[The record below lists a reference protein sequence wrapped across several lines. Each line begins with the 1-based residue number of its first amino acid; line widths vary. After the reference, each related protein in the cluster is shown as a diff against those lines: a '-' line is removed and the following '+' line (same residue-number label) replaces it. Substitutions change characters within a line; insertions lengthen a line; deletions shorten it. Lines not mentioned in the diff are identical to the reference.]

1 MDEQFAPGPWTYNH
15 PAQHVWN
22 IRDAN
27 GSLIAVYHGAN
38 SDANPQNEATA
49 RLLAAA
55 PALYAA
61 LRTLVSA
68 DNVNYAR
75 DTMRYEGLFDAGR
88 EALRG
93 ATGWPPCGHPDDS
106 PIWTPA
112 ESAPALRDM
121 LRELVRASKGVL
133 RQGMTVEHGG
143 LLAAVTERAGALLEQ
158 TPSNE

>member
-88 EALRG
+88 KALRG
-93 ATGWPPCGHPDDS
+93 ATGWPPCGHLDDS

-121 LRELVRASKGVL
+121 LSQLTRTVNDTL
-133 RQGMTVEHGG
+133 RHGMTPAQIEK
-143 LLAAVTERAGALLEQ
+143 LDELTRRAGKLLNE